1 MYPPRFDYVS
11 PSSLDEVLSLLAE
24 GNGDGEGPV
33 KVLSGGQSLIPLLK
47 LRFASPSRLVDINR
61 VADLD
66 TLEETGDHL
75 RIGALVRHAD
85 LERSSLLTERYP
97 TMAAAA
103 PLIADPLVRN
113 LGTLAGSLAHADP
126 AGDWGSVMLA
136 LDGEIVARSTGGE
149 RVLPVGDFFQGFYQT
164 SLEPGELV
172 AEVRVPTPR
181 GAFGGAYHKLERKV
195 GDFATV
201 GVATYLELDGDRISR
216 AGVGLTAVGQK
227 NLKATAAEEALEGKA
242 PSPEL
247 FEEAARL
254 AAEAAQPMS
263 NERGSEAYKRDVVR
277 VYTRRGLQSC
287 LEQARGGG
295 S

>member
-11 PSSLDEVLSLLAE
+11 PSTLDEVLSLLADRD
-24 GNGDGEGPV
+24 GSGEGPV

-47 LRFASPSRLVDINR
+47 LRFASPSKLVDINR
-61 VADLD
+61 VPGLD
-66 TLEETGDHL
+66 TLEENGDRL

-85 LERSSLLTERYP
+85 LERSSLLAERYP

-136 LDGEIVARSTGGE
+136 LDGEIVARSVDGE
-149 RVLPVGDFFQGFYQT
+149 RVLPIGDLFQGFYQT
-164 SLEPGELV
+164 ALEPGELV
-172 AEVRVPTPR
+172 VEVRVPRPR

-201 GVATYLELDGDRISR
+201 GVATYVELDGDRISR
-216 AGVGLTAVGQK
+216 AGIGLTAVGQK
-227 NLKATAAEEALEGKA
+227 NLKATTAEEALVGEA
-242 PSPEL
+242 PSAEL

-254 AAEAAQPMS
+254 AAEAARPTA
-263 NERGSEAYKRDVVR
+263 NERGSAEYKRDVVR
-277 VYTRRGLQSC
+277 VYTRRGLERC